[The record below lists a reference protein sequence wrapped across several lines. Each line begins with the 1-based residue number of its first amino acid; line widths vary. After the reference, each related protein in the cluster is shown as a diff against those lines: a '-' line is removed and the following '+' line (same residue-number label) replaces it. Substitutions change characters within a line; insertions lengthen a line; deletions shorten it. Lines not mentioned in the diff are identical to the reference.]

1 MQSKFAEDMM
11 TFFKI
16 LRSSSALVLIFFLFL
31 YITGLWQFLFSSI
44 ESFKIV
50 SIIDITILTWSSLMK
65 IVFRLAKLLFPEL

>member
-1 MQSKFAEDMM
+1 MQSKFAEDLM

-31 YITGLWQFLFSSI
+31 YITSLWQFLFLSI